1 MKAIEYIVKEMREN
15 AKDIAFDDLC
25 KVCDL
30 YFGKYRTKGSHRM
43 YKTPWQGD
51 PRINIQNDNGKG
63 KTYQV
68 KQVIRA
74 IDRLGS

>member
-1 MKAIEYIVKEMREN
+1 MKAIEYIVKEMRRN
-15 AKDIAFDDLC
+15 AKDIVFDDLC
-25 KVCDL
+25 KVCDF

-63 KTYQV
+63 KAYQV